1 MDILLLRIQKVL
13 YVILFDMDPKIV
25 ESELKNHKI
34 REGPIYKRTKFLQEW
49 RERWMVLTMNY
60 ILIFSNRNLKELA

>member
-1 MDILLLRIQKVL
+1 
-13 YVILFDMDPKIV
+13 MDPKVV
-25 ESELKNHKI
+25 ESELKSNKI

-60 ILIFSNRNLKELA
+60 ILIFTSRNLKELAEYIDLREVKTYKSYLRK

>member
-1 MDILLLRIQKVL
+1 LR
-13 YVILFDMDPKIV
+13 
-25 ESELKNHKI
+25 NHKI

-60 ILIFSNRNLKELA
+60 ILIFTNRNLKEMAEFIDLR